1 MQPILITL
9 DLTSR
14 KPCTAAGAQVSEL
27 PPLVVGDTPVLWF
40 DLVKA
45 DRTVTPNTVT
55 ALSVSAATV
64 FTFTVRAT
72 LAGEPIAEALTA
84 AFNSSGDRADVD
96 LGTGKLCCKLALTG
110 TALRSA
116 MGTAQLSTN
125 LYVDLQ
131 IKNALG
137 EATTVA
143 VWQQPFLLDVTR
155 DGSTTPDPG
164 DPAYLTAVEIAA
176 LYALREPANAN
187 HRIRDARTL
196 QVFDPDTG
204 KMHTVRAKVIDGIVT
219 LIPDQTGETP

>member
-1 MQPILITL
+1 MQPILFTL
-9 DLTSR
+9 DLATR
-14 KPCTAAGAQVSEL
+14 KPCAASGAQLSEI
-27 PPLVVGDTPVLWF
+27 PPLVVGDTTILWF

-45 DRTVTPNTVT
+45 DRTVSPVTVT
-55 ALSVSAATV
+55 ALSVAAATA
-64 FTFTVRAT
+64 FTLTVRAT
-72 LAGEPIAEALTA
+72 LSGDPLAEALTA

-96 LGTGKLCCKLALTG
+96 LSTGKLCCKLALTG
-110 TALRSA
+110 PSLRSA
-116 MGTAQLSTN
+116 MGTANLSST

-131 IKNALG
+131 LKNALG

-164 DPAYLTAVEIAA
+164 NPAYLTAVETAA

-196 QVFDPDTG
+196 QFLDPDTG
-204 KMHTVRAKVIDGIVT
+204 KMHTVRAKVIDGVVT
-219 LIPDQTGETP
+219 FLADQTGETP